1 MLSSI
6 TKRDTKQRET
16 FGHSVIVSPDGK
28 IIKLKKKGKGIIY
41 AEIDPKESSKLK
53 KKIPTIMK

>member
-1 MLSSI
+1 MTQKKYNNNI
-6 TKRDTKQRET
+6 
-16 FGHSVIVSPDGK
+16 